1 MLRRAFGVL
10 IVLLLAGCATRSP
23 YQNVP
28 PECQGNTTLSVVSGG
43 KLGRADEAACRAAI
57 DRQGG
62 PMSIMKSPEQLQQE
76 YGARRP
82 QRQQQDMPP
91 MTPEQLQQTQ
101 QLMQQMQPMMRQMQP
116 GMMPPGMT
124 PQGQTPTGQPAMG
137 QPGMPQMT
145 TEQQEQMRQQMLQQ
159 QQAPQPAQ

>member
-1 MLRRAFGVL
+1 MSRRALGVL
-10 IVLLLAGCATRSP
+10 IVLLLAGCATPSP

-101 QLMQQMQPMMRQMQP
+101 QMMQQMQPMMRQMQP
-116 GMMPPGMT
+116 GMPPTGQSPMGQPATGQQQIRPTMPEMT
-124 PQGQTPTGQPAMG
+124 PQ
-137 QPGMPQMT
+137 
-145 TEQQEQMRQQMLQQ
+145 QQEQMRQQMQQQMQQ
-159 QQAPQPAQ
+159 QQPTQ